1 MPGRR
6 PARISGNCP
15 RYIMNLLQGTDM
27 TLPVLDEEWA
37 GPSWEPGVW
46 KEAPLVDQM
55 KDSNNLEFDG
65 GDSEDGNKNLSRVY
79 T

>member
-1 MPGRR
+1 MGGPKLGTGSLEGS
-6 PARISGNCP
+6 PTSG
-15 RYIMNLLQGTDM
+15 
-27 TLPVLDEEWA
+27 
-37 GPSWEPGVW
+37 
-46 KEAPLVDQM
+46 QM